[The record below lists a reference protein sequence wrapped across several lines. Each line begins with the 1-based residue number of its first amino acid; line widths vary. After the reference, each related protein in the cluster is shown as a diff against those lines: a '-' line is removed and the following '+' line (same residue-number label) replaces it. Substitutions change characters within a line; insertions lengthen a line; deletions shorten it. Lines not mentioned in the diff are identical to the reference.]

1 MFKSLLDISDLN
13 SKQLF
18 EILSLKN
25 DSESLN
31 GKNIG
36 MIFEK
41 YSTRTRL
48 SFHVGISQLSG
59 NAIDIRFDELN
70 ISREESFEDTFMA
83 MNCYLDGLIYRTTS
97 HQKLIDASKYFQKPI
112 INALSD
118 KSHPC
123 QILSDLFT
131 LNEHF
136 KTLNLDIL
144 WIGDMNN
151 VCYSLV
157 EAVNLCDQLT
167 LYICSPKSVS
177 NKIDWVFGENIKV
190 IENLSEIN
198 LNEIRCIMTDVYVS
212 MNDKVDNFK
221 ISSLKNYIVN
231 EKLMSETHKDSVFM
245 HCLPAKIGS
254 EVTKDV
260 FLSPKSIIW
269 KQAYNRMVV
278 QKKLLQYIDWA

>member
-1 MFKSLLDISDLN
+1 MLKSFLDISDLN
-13 SKQLF
+13 SKQFF
-18 EILSLKN
+18 EILNLKN
-25 DSESLN
+25 DSESLD

-70 ISREESFEDTFMA
+70 ISREESFEDTFKA

-123 QILSDLFT
+123 QIISDLFT

-157 EAVNLCDQLT
+157 EAVNLFDQLT
-167 LYICSPKSVS
+167 LHICSPKSVS

-190 IENLSEIN
+190 TESLSEIN
-198 LNEIRCIMTDVYVS
+198 LNEIRCVMTDVYVS
-212 MNDKVDNFK
+212 MNDNVDDFK
-221 ISSLKNYIVN
+221 IDSLKNYIVN
-231 EKLMSETHKDSVFM
+231 EKLMYETHKDSVFM
-245 HCLPAKIGS
+245 HCLPAKIGN

-260 FLSPKSIIW
+260 FLSPKSIVW

-278 QKKLLQYIDWA
+278 QKKLLQYIDWS

>member
-41 YSTRTRL
+41 YSTRARL

-260 FLSPKSIIW
+260 FLSPKSIVW

>member
-1 MFKSLLDISDLN
+1 MFKSFLDISDLN

-18 EILSLKN
+18 EILNLKN

-177 NKIDWVFGENIKV
+177 NKIDWAFGENIKV

-212 MNDKVDNFK
+212 MNDKVDDSK
-221 ISSLKNYIVN
+221 IYSLKNYIVN
-231 EKLMSETHKDSVFM
+231 VKLMSETHKDSVFM

-254 EVTKDV
+254 EVTRDV
-260 FLSPKSIIW
+260 FLSPKSIVW